1 MSHTHDGVPKYA
13 RLTIPARSVI
23 FLTTSPFV
31 DIHIYTYI
39 HNSNYVPCYILDEP
53 DRQFLHVL
61 YILTNRTAIYTIPP
75 RPDSLPDS
83 KVQGWWGGGG
93 SPLQIHF
100 SRFLLLPGQREHG
113 SFCPSP
119 LLPPYLFGGGELCNQ
134 TDYLF
139 FVVTKPGRRKLLG
152 FY

>member
-93 SPLQIHF
+93 VSPPDTLF
-100 SRFLLLPGQREHG
+100 SLFAVTGTERTWIFLSFSPSSSLL
-113 SFCPSP
+113 
-119 LLPPYLFGGGELCNQ
+119 
-134 TDYLF
+134 
-139 FVVTKPGRRKLLG
+139 VWGRG
-152 FY
+152 AMQPD

>member
-93 SPLQIHF
+93 LP
-100 SRFLLLPGQREHG
+100 SRYTFLAFCCYRDRENMDLFVLLPFFLLTCLGEG
-113 SFCPSP
+113 SYATR
-119 LLPPYLFGGGELCNQ
+119 L
-134 TDYLF
+134 TTF
-139 FVVTKPGRRKLLG
+139 FLW
-152 FY
+152 